1 MRVSRLDHG
10 HTVGQKL
17 VLLMI
22 RLTSGYRAPDV
33 VKTLLY
39 RKAFFG
45 GPQSRLTQAVMRGP
59 SDWSVGQREIF
70 AAFVSRLAQC
80 PF

>member
-1 MRVSRLDHG
+1 MRVARLDHG
-10 HTVGQKL
+10 HTLGQKV
-17 VLLMI
+17 VLRMI
-22 RLTSGYRAPDV
+22 RLVTGFRAPDV

-45 GPQSRLTQAVMRGP
+45 GPMNVLTQQVMRGE
-59 SDWSVGQREIF
+59 SDWSVGERELF